1 MKQTETEPIAASAAP
16 ATPHGAELGSADAAS
31 APPAPAG
38 RLPLFVLAA
47 LGVVLVIA
55 AVLTMLSRSHATKE
69 LETDTLANV
78 VPTVSIIHPKRTA
91 AQIQLELPGNITA
104 FEEAP
109 IYARVSGYLKHW
121 LTDIG
126 TRVVAGQPLAEIE
139 TPELDQELNQANAA
153 LAQANA
159 NLEIARISAE
169 RWQKLRESDS
179 VSQQDTD
186 VRVATWH
193 ARQAD
198 VKAEEANV
206 KRLTELT
213 NFKILAAPFPGIITI
228 RTMDAGTLITAGS
241 SREIF
246 RLARIDPLRVYISL
260 PQAYSQMVKTNDEA
274 TLTFSELPGQSFTG
288 KVDRTAGAIDPIS
301 RTLLTEI
308 LVSNKDGILFPG
320 AHVMVNVNLATGV
333 NPVVVPVNTLLF
345 RNEQGVQVG
354 LVDSNGMVRLADVTV
369 GRDYGTTVEIVHG
382 LSETDNV
389 ILNPSDSLEQGL
401 QVRVAQAETDAAK
414 PAHAP

>member
-1 MKQTETEPIAASAAP
+1 MKQTETESSIAPPASAAP
-16 ATPHGAELGSADAAS
+16 HGAQLGAPIAQAAPLS
-31 APPAPAG
+31 PAG
-38 RLPLFVLAA
+38 RGPWFLLAGLGIA
-47 LGVVLVIA
+47 LAILAGITV
-55 AVLTMLSRSHATKE
+55 LSRSRARAE
-69 LETDTLANV
+69 LEGDTLENLA
-78 VPTVSIIHPKRTA
+78 PTVSIIHPKRTP
-91 AQIQLELPGNITA
+91 AQIELELPGNIMA

-121 LTDIG
+121 YTDIG
-126 TRVVAGQPLAEIE
+126 TRVEQGQALAEIE
-139 TPELDQELNQANAA
+139 TPELDQELIQASAA

-169 RWQKLRESDS
+169 RWQNLRKSDS

-186 VRVATWH
+186 VKVATWH

-198 VKAEEANV
+198 VEAEQANV
-206 KRLTELT
+206 QRLKEMA
-213 NFKILAAPFPGIITI
+213 NFKKLAAPFPGIITV

-246 RLARIDPLRVYISL
+246 RLARTDPLRVYVSL

-274 TLTFSELPGQSFTG
+274 VLTFAELPGQKFTG
-288 KVDRTAGAIDPIS
+288 KVDRTAGAMDPVS

-308 LVSNKDGILFPG
+308 LVTNQDGKLLPG
-320 AHVMVNVNLATGV
+320 AHTMVRLNLV
-333 NPVVVPVNTLLF
+333 SQEDPVVVPVNVLLF
-345 RNEQGVQVG
+345 RNEQGVQAG
-354 LVDSNGMVRLADVTV
+354 LVDSNGIVRLAGVTV

-389 ILNPSDSLEQGL
+389 ILNPSDSLQAGL
-401 QVRVAQAETDAAK
+401 KVRIAKAATETGQSS
-414 PAHAP
+414 P

>member
-1 MKQTETEPIAASAAP
+1 MKTTETEPSPAP
-16 ATPHGAELGSADAAS
+16 PAHETPHGAQLGSGPTEG
-31 APPAPAG
+31 PPTPAG
-38 RLPLFVLAA
+38 RTPIFILAAILVLLAVLA
-47 LGVVLVIA
+47 GI
-55 AVLTMLSRSHATKE
+55 TILSRSRATKE
-69 LETDTLANV
+69 LASDTLENL
-78 VPTVSIIHPKRTA
+78 VPTVSVVHPKRTA

-109 IYARVSGYLKHW
+109 IYARVNGYLKHW

-169 RWQKLRESDS
+169 RWQKLRTSDS

-186 VRVATWH
+186 VRVATWQ

-213 NFKILAAPFPGIITI
+213 NFKMLTAPFPGIITI

-274 TLTFSELPGQSFTG
+274 TLTFSELPGQSFMG

-308 LVSNKDGILFPG
+308 LVSNQDGKLFPG
-320 AHVMVNVNLATGV
+320 AHVMVKVNLATGV
-333 NPVVVPVNTLLF
+333 NPVIIPVNTLLF
-345 RNEQGVQVG
+345 RNEQGMQVG
-354 LVDSNGMVRLADVTV
+354 LVDSTGMVRLADVTV

-382 LSETDNV
+382 LSESDNV
-389 ILNPSDSLEQGL
+389 IINPSDSLEPNTK
-401 QVRVAQAETDAAK
+401 VRIALASTEAPK
-414 PAHAP
+414 PAHE

>member
-1 MKQTETEPIAASAAP
+1 METDHSTSSAAQ
-16 ATPHGAELGSADAAS
+16 AAPHGAELAAPGTTP
-31 APPAPAG
+31 APPGPVG
-38 RLPLFVLAA
+38 RMPLFILAG
-47 LGVVLVIA
+47 LGILLAILA
-55 AVLTMLSRSHATKE
+55 GFTIYSRARARAE
-69 LETDTLANV
+69 LESDTLENLI
-78 VPTVSIIHPKRTA
+78 PTVNVIHPKSTP
-91 AQIQLELPGNITA
+91 AQFQLELPGNITA
-104 FEEAP
+104 YEESP
-109 IYARVSGYLKHW
+109 IYARVSGYLTRW
-121 LTDIG
+121 FTDIG
-126 TRVVAGQPLAEIE
+126 THVVTGQPLAEID

-169 RWQKLRESDS
+169 RWQTLRKSDS

-193 ARQAD
+193 AREAD
-198 VKAEEANV
+198 VQAQEANV
-206 KRLTELT
+206 QRLKELS
-213 NFKILAAPFPGIITI
+213 NFKTLLAPFPGIITI
-228 RTMDAGTLITAGS
+228 RTVDAGTLITAGS

-260 PQAYSQMVKTNDEA
+260 PQAYSQLVKSNDEA
-274 TLTFSELPGQSFTG
+274 TLTFSELPGQSFIG

-308 LVSNKDGILFPG
+308 LVSNQYGKLFPG
-320 AHVMVNVNLATGV
+320 AHVMVRVSLETGV

-345 RNEQGVQVG
+345 RNEKGMQVG
-354 LVDSNGMVRLADVTV
+354 LVDSTGIVRLADVTV

-389 ILNPSDSLEQGL
+389 ILNPSDSLEAGL
-401 QVRVAQAETDAAK
+401 HVRIAKPETEAAK
-414 PAHAP
+414 ASHE

>member
-1 MKQTETEPIAASAAP
+1 M
-16 ATPHGAELGSADAAS
+16 
-31 APPAPAG
+31 
-38 RLPLFVLAA
+38 PLL
-47 LGVVLVIA
+47 
-55 AVLTMLSRSHATKE
+55 VLTLLGLLLVVVAGITILSRSRASTE
-69 LETDTLANV
+69 LESETLDNLV
-78 VPTVSIIHPKRTA
+78 STVSVIQPKRTP
-91 AQIQLELPGNITA
+91 AQIQLELPGDITA

-126 TRVVAGQPLAEIE
+126 THVEAGQPLAEID

-153 LAQANA
+153 LAQAKA

-186 VRVATWH
+186 VRVATLH
-193 ARQAD
+193 SQEANVNA
-198 VKAEEANV
+198 AEANV
-206 KRLTELT
+206 KRLMELT
-213 NFKILAAPFPGIITI
+213 NFKLLTAPFSGIITA

-246 RLARIDPLRVYISL
+246 RLARIDPLRVYVSL

-308 LVSNKDGILFPG
+308 LVSNQNGLLFPG
-320 AHVMVNVNLATGV
+320 AHAMVEVNLATGV
-333 NPVVVPVNTLLF
+333 NPVVVPVNALLF
-345 RNEQGVQVG
+345 RNDQGVQAGV
-354 LVDSNGMVRLADVTV
+354 VDSNGIVRLADVTV

-389 ILNPSDSLEQGL
+389 IINPSDSLEAGIK
-401 QVRVAQAETDAAK
+401 VRVANAGSGDAK
-414 PAHAP
+414 STHE

>member
-1 MKQTETEPIAASAAP
+1 MKPTETEPLTASHAP
-16 ATPHGAELGSADAAS
+16 ATPHGAELGGADAPS

-38 RLPLFVLAA
+38 RTPLFVLAV
-47 LGVVLVIA
+47 LGLLLVIM
-55 AVLTMLSRSHATKE
+55 AVITILSRSRARAE
-69 LETDTLANV
+69 LESDTLENLVPMVNV
-78 VPTVSIIHPKRTA
+78 IQPKRTP

-126 TRVVAGQPLAEIE
+126 THVEAGQPLAQIE

-153 LAQANA
+153 LAQAKA

-169 RWQKLRESDS
+169 RWQKLRQSDS

-193 ARQAD
+193 AQ
-198 VKAEEANV
+198 EANV
-206 KRLTELT
+206 TAAEANVNRLTELT
-213 NFKILAAPFPGIITI
+213 NFKLLTAPFPGIITA

-246 RLARIDPLRVYISL
+246 RLARIDQLRVYVSL
-260 PQAYSQMVKTNDEA
+260 PQAYSQMVKTNDKA

-288 KVDRTAGAIDPIS
+288 RVDRTAGAIDPIS

-308 LVSNKDGILFPG
+308 LVSNHDGIMFPG
-320 AHVMVNVNLATGV
+320 AHTMVRVSLATGV
-333 NPVVVPVNTLLF
+333 DPVIVPVNTLLF

-354 LVDSNGMVRLADVTV
+354 LVDSNGIVRLADVTV

-389 ILNPSDSLEQGL
+389 IINPSDSLQAGIK
-401 QVRVAQAETDAAK
+401 VRVAKAGADDAK
-414 PAHAP
+414 SAHE

>member
-1 MKQTETEPIAASAAP
+1 
-16 ATPHGAELGSADAAS
+16 
-31 APPAPAG
+31 
-38 RLPLFVLAA
+38 LFVLAVFG
-47 LGVVLVIA
+47 LLLVIGA
-55 AVLTMLSRSHATKE
+55 GITVLSRARARAQ
-69 LETDTLANV
+69 LESETLENL
-78 VPTVSIIHPKRTA
+78 VPTVSVIQPKRTP

-126 TRVVAGQPLAEIE
+126 THVEAGQPLAEIE
-139 TPELDQELNQANAA
+139 TPELDEELNQANAA
-153 LAQANA
+153 LAQAKA

-169 RWQKLRESDS
+169 RWQRLRQTDS

-193 ARQAD
+193 AQGAN
-198 VKAEEANV
+198 VNAAEANV

-213 NFKILAAPFPGIITI
+213 NFKLLAAPFAGIITA

-246 RLARIDPLRVYISL
+246 RLARIDPLRVYVSL
-260 PQAYSQMVKTNDEA
+260 PQAYSQMVKTNDLA
-274 TLTFSELPGQSFTG
+274 TLTFSELPGRSFTG
-288 KVDRTAGAIDPIS
+288 RVDRTAGAIDPVS

-308 LVSNKDGILFPG
+308 LVSNQDGILFPG
-320 AHVMVNVNLATGV
+320 AHTMVRVNLATGV
-333 NPVVVPVNTLLF
+333 NPVIVPVNTLLF
-345 RNEQGVQVG
+345 RNDQGVQAG
-354 LVDSNGMVRLADVTV
+354 LVDSNGIIRLADLTV

-389 ILNPSDSLEQGL
+389 IINPSDSLEAGIK
-401 QVRVAQAETDAAK
+401 VRIARAGTDDAK
-414 PAHAP
+414 SAHE

>member
-1 MKQTETEPIAASAAP
+1 MKQTE
-16 ATPHGAELGSADAAS
+16 TPHGAELGGGDAPS

-38 RLPLFVLAA
+38 WAPLFALAA
-47 LGVVLVIA
+47 LGLLLAVA
-55 AVLTMLSRSHATKE
+55 AGITILARSHANE
-69 LETDTLANV
+69 QLESDTLEDLA
-78 VPTVSIIHPKRTA
+78 PTVSLVHPKRTA

-126 TRVVAGQPLAEIE
+126 THVVAGQQLAEIE
-139 TPELDQELNQANAA
+139 TPELDEELNQANAA
-153 LAQANA
+153 LAQAKA

-169 RWQKLRESDS
+169 RWQKLRTSDS

-193 ARQAD
+193 AQ
-198 VKAEEANV
+198 EANV
-206 KRLTELT
+206 NAAEANVNRLKELT
-213 NFKILAAPFPGIITI
+213 KFKLLTAPFSGIITA

-246 RLARIDPLRVYISL
+246 RVAKIDPLRVYVSL
-260 PQAYSQMVKTNDEA
+260 PQAYSQMVKTNDVA
-274 TLTFSELPGQSFTG
+274 TLTFSELPGQTFTG
-288 KVDRTAGAIDPIS
+288 RVDRTAGAIDPVS

-308 LVSNKDGILFPG
+308 LVSNQDGILFPG
-320 AHVMVNVNLATGV
+320 AHTMVRTSLATGV
-333 NPVVVPVNTLLF
+333 NPVLVPVNALLF
-345 RNEQGVQVG
+345 RNDQGVQAGV
-354 LVDSNGMVRLADVTV
+354 VDSNGIVRLADVTV

-382 LSETDNV
+382 LSETDNI
-389 ILNPSDSLEQGL
+389 ILNPSDSLEAGIK
-401 QVRVAQAETDAAK
+401 VRIAKAASADAK
-414 PAHAP
+414 PAHE

>member
-1 MKQTETEPIAASAAP
+1 MKQTESESIAASPAP
-16 ATPHGAELGSADAAS
+16 ATPHGAELGGADAPS

-38 RLPLFVLAA
+38 RTPLFVLVA
-47 LGVVLVIA
+47 LGLLLVIGA
-55 AVLTMLSRSHATKE
+55 GITILSRSHARAE
-69 LETDTLANV
+69 LETDTLENV
-78 VPTVSIIHPKRTA
+78 VPIVNLIHPRRTP

-126 TRVVAGQPLAEIE
+126 THVEAGQPLAEIE
-139 TPELDQELNQANAA
+139 TPELDQELNQAYAA
-153 LAQANA
+153 LAQAKA
-159 NLEIARISAE
+159 NLEIARISSE
-169 RWQKLRESDS
+169 RWLKLRESDS

-193 ARQAD
+193 AQ
-198 VKAEEANV
+198 EANV
-206 KRLTELT
+206 TAAEANVQRLTELT
-213 NFKILAAPFPGIITI
+213 KFKLLTAPFPGIITA

-246 RLARIDPLRVYISL
+246 RVARIDPLRVYLSL
-260 PQAYSQMVKTNDEA
+260 PQAYSQMVKTNDKA

-288 KVDRTAGAIDPIS
+288 WVDRTAGAIDPIS
-301 RTLLTEI
+301 RTLLTEL
-308 LVSNKDGILFPG
+308 LVTNHNGILFPG
-320 AHVMVNVNLATGV
+320 AHTMVRVNLATGV

-345 RNEQGVQVG
+345 RNELGVQVG
-354 LVDSNGMVRLADVTV
+354 LVDSNGIVRLADVTV

-389 ILNPSDSLEQGL
+389 IINPSDSLEAGSK
-401 QVRVAQAETDAAK
+401 VRVAKPETEAAK
-414 PAHAP
+414 SAHE

>member
-1 MKQTETEPIAASAAP
+1 MKQTETVPMPIAKAHP
-16 ATPHGAELGSADAAS
+16 TPHGAELGDEGAPS

-38 RLPLFVLAA
+38 KLPLVVLAC
-47 LGVVLVIA
+47 LGVLLVIGAGFTVLVR
-55 AVLTMLSRSHATKE
+55 SRENKE
-69 LETDTLANV
+69 LDMETLDNAIPV
-78 VPTVSIIHPKRTA
+78 VSVTRPKVTP

-109 IYARVSGYLKHW
+109 IYARVSGYLKQW
-121 LTDIG
+121 RTDIG
-126 TRVVAGQPLAEIE
+126 THVEAGEPLAEIE

-169 RWQKLRESDS
+169 RWTKLRTSDS

-193 ARQAD
+193 AQ
-198 VKAEEANV
+198 EANV
-206 KRLTELT
+206 KAAEANVSRLTELT
-213 NFKILAAPFPGIITI
+213 HFKVLAAPFSGIITA

-246 RLARIDPLRVYISL
+246 RLAKIDPLRVYISL

-320 AHVMVNVNLATGV
+320 AHTMVKVKLTTGV
-333 NPVVVPVNTLLF
+333 KPVVVPVNTLLF

-354 LVDSNGMVRLADVTV
+354 VVDSNDTVRLTDVTV

-382 LSETDNV
+382 LSETDNI

-401 QVRVAQAETDAAK
+401 KVRIAKPETKAAK
-414 PAHAP
+414 